1 MLQVPSFSLIRFY
14 ILPIS
19 ILVSSFIYGQQGD
32 FIEGRLIDAKDETPI
47 AFATIRVKN
56 KSKGL
61 ISNMDGGFKIP
72 EKLQKLGDT
81 LVISSIGYESQ
92 EIVVSQLSTEKIN
105 IIKLAAKIEA
115 LATVTIVGS
124 KKKSKKKRKKKLTAR
139 AIIQAAIKNIPE
151 NYPFDP
157 FSYVGYYRDYQIKGK
172 EYVNL
177 NEAIMGVSDPGFAYQ
192 DKKYTNIKLYTYKR
206 NADFRTDTIAAR
218 PYDYVNNNKVIP
230 NATLAGQGGNEY
242 TLLRLHDAIRNY
254 NINSYDF
261 INRFDKDIIKNH
273 RIRLLP
279 ETSIANIQLYVIKIV
294 KSQENYNAVGTIY
307 ISKSDF
313 KIYKMEYTV
322 FDTTSPKNKTA
333 LPQGLNESIV
343 MNKDKPKKLLYE
355 IIVEYQSEDDKMY
368 PNYISFNNSF
378 DVLQPPK
385 FKPTGAFADIGKKR
399 FEITF
404 NNVPLRKDALRKNKY
419 KLTYKNEK
427 INIDSVSVRKNTV
440 FLYPKDPKVVFFEKI
455 TESKESDE
463 NNLFIEVKN
472 IEDVYGNI
480 VNEQEST
487 TYYQYREFFVQEL
500 RLNERLLSDTQ
511 YMSKNRPI
519 FLNQPINAP
528 ENMDDYWMNT
538 PLKN

>member
-1 MLQVPSFSLIRFY
+1 MPSITPFIR
-14 ILPIS
+14 
-19 ILVSSFIYGQQGD
+19 SFIIALGLFITPFIYSQQDD

-92 EIVVSQLSTEKIN
+92 EIVLSQLSKEKVN
-105 IIKLAAKIEA
+105 IIQLAAKVEA
-115 LATVTIVGS
+115 LATVTIMGS
-124 KKKSKKKRKKKLTAR
+124 NKKRKKNKNNKKKLTAR
-139 AIIQAAIKNIPE
+139 AIIKAAIENIPD

-177 NEAIMGVSDPGFAYQ
+177 NEAIMGVSDPGFNYQ
-192 DKKYTNIKLYTYKR
+192 DKKYTNIQLYTYKR
-206 NADFRTDTIAAR
+206 NTNFRTDTIAAR

-230 NATLAGQGGNEY
+230 NATLNGQGGNEY
-242 TLLRLHDAIRNY
+242 TILRLHDAIRNY
-254 NINSYDF
+254 NIDSYDF
-261 INRFDKDIIKNH
+261 INRFDRDIIKNH
-273 RIRLLP
+273 RLKLLP
-279 ETSIANIQLYVIKIV
+279 ETSIGNIELYVIKMV
-294 KSQENYNAVGTIY
+294 KSQENYRAIGTIY

-313 KIYKMEYTV
+313 KIYKIEYAV
-322 FDTTSPKNKTA
+322 FDTTSSRKKTA
-333 LPQGLNESIV
+333 LPQGLTESIV

-355 IIVEYQSEDDKMY
+355 IIVAYQSDDFKMY
-368 PNYISFNNSF
+368 PNYISFNNAF

-385 FKPTGAFADIGKKR
+385 FKPTKAIADPFKKR
-399 FEITF
+399 FELTF
-404 NNVPLRKDALRKNKY
+404 NKEPVRKDALRKNNYNIWYQK
-419 KLTYKNEK
+419 EK
-427 INIDSVSVRKNTV
+427 ISLDSVSIRKNTV
-440 FLYPKDPKVVFFEKI
+440 FLYPKDPTSAFKKEKYPDKE
-455 TESKESDE
+455 TGESK
-463 NNLFIEVKN
+463 LYIQVKN
-472 IEDVYGNI
+472 IEDIDGNI

-500 RLNERLLSDTQ
+500 RLQEKLFSDTG

-519 FLNQPINAP
+519 FLNQPMNAP
-528 ENMDDYWMNT
+528 ENIADYWMNT